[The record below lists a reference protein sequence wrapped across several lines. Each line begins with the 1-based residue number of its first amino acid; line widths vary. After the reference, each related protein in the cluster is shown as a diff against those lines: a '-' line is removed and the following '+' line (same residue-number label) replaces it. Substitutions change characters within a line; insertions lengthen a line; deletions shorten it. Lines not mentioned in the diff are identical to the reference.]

1 MRFVPITRA
10 HVAAL
15 LLAAGITTTA
25 ALAALPAKDG
35 TLPMYLHAAQIP
47 GSKDIPS
54 DVWAQGP
61 TLLLFTTDSVG
72 AVDAWYRSHLGS
84 YVRKTIPSGVKY
96 SGPGGFV
103 RVTATSGADARY
115 GHSAILIGPKS

>member
-47 GSKDIPS
+47 GSKDSVGP
-54 DVWAQGP
+54 GFYPP
-61 TLLLFTTDSVG
+61 TLHDG
-72 AVDAWYRSHLGS
+72 
-84 YVRKTIPSGVKY
+84 
-96 SGPGGFV
+96 
-103 RVTATSGADARY
+103 
-115 GHSAILIGPKS
+115 